1 MTQLRLIFKVPSLCV
16 LLCFW
21 LLQWQLNAQVR
32 DGNGQSASME
42 HRCGNALQS
51 KDTGPADWAQQMRKR
66 GIKAVD
72 ADASFVWNHGIES
85 VSITNLSY
93 YSAYSGMGAKLLDT
107 PPSADAFSKELAAE
121 ASPILTEKLQD
132 LVPPALARLRLA
144 RARGSV
150 VVTLFDDPCI
160 PAKGNLGQLEDPD
173 LSPLIVTSSSHSLA
187 AFNAVLKQ
195 GADVNAHD
203 QKGLTP
209 LMAASSAGDVE
220 MVKLLLEHGARVN
233 DHDIDGRTALDY
245 ATGHLRSGV
254 IPLLVKAGADTSLN
268 LSPTAKP

>member
-1 MTQLRLIFKVPSLCV
+1 MAQLRLITKALSLCV
-16 LLCFW
+16 FFCLW

-32 DGNGQSASME
+32 DTAGVNSE
-42 HRCGNALQS
+42 HKCAETLQA
-51 KDTGPADWAQQMRKR
+51 TGGGPTNRVLEMRKR

-72 ADASFVWNHGIES
+72 ADASFAWDHGIES

-121 ASPILTEKLQD
+121 AGPILTEKLQD

-160 PAKGNLGQLEDPD
+160 PVKGTLGQLEDPD
-173 LSPLIVTSSSHSLA
+173 LSPLIVASSSHSLA

-233 DHDIDGRTALDY
+233 DQDIDGRTALDY
-245 ATGHLRSGV
+245 ATGHLRSRV
-254 IPLLVKAGADTSLN
+254 IPLLVKAGADTN
-268 LSPTAKP
+268 LKPSPTAKP

>member
-107 PPSADAFSKELAAE
+107 PPTADAFSKELAAE
-121 ASPILTEKLQD
+121 AGPILTEKLQD

-173 LSPLIVTSSSHSLA
+173 LSPLIVALSSHSLA

-254 IPLLVKAGADTSLN
+254 IPLLVKAGADTSLK

>member
-1 MTQLRLIFKVPSLCV
+1 MTQLRLITKALSLCV
-16 LLCFW
+16 LFCLW

-32 DGNGQSASME
+32 DGNGPSASAD
-42 HRCGNALQS
+42 HRCGKALQS
-51 KDTGPADWAQQMRKR
+51 KDAGPADWAPQMRKR

-72 ADASFVWNHGIES
+72 ADASFTWNHGIES
-85 VSITNLSY
+85 VSITNLRY

-107 PPSADAFSKELAAE
+107 LPSADAFSKELAAE
-121 ASPILTEKLQD
+121 AGPILTEKLQD
-132 LVPPALARLRLA
+132 LVRPALARLRIA
-144 RARGSV
+144 RARGSM

-160 PAKGNLGQLEDPD
+160 PAKGTLGQLEDPD
-173 LSPLIVTSSSHSLA
+173 LSPLIVASSSHSLA

-209 LMAASSAGDVE
+209 LMAASFAGDVE

-233 DHDIDGRTALDY
+233 DQDIDGRTALDY
-245 ATGHLRSGV
+245 AKRHLRSGV
-254 IPLLVKAGADTSLN
+254 IPLLERAAADANVK

>member
-1 MTQLRLIFKVPSLCV
+1 MPQLRVIFKALSLCV
-16 LLCFW
+16 TVGFW
-21 LLQWQLNAQVR
+21 LFQWQLNAQVR
-32 DGNGQSASME
+32 DGNSQSTSVE

-51 KDTGPADWAQQMRKR
+51 KDAGPANWALQMRKR

-93 YSAYSGMGAKLLDT
+93 FSAYSGMGTKLLDT

-121 ASPILTEKLQD
+121 AGPILTEKLRD
-132 LVPPALARLRLA
+132 LVPPALAAYRLA
-144 RARGSV
+144 RARGSI

-160 PAKGNLGQLEDPD
+160 PAKGNLGQLDDPD
-173 LSPLIVTSSSHSLA
+173 LSPLIVASSSHSLA
-187 AFNAVLKQ
+187 AFKAVLKQ

-203 QKGLTP
+203 QRGLTP

-220 MVKLLLEHGARVN
+220 MVKILLEHGARVN
-233 DHDIDGRTALDY
+233 DQDIDGRTALDH
-245 ATGHLRSGV
+245 ATDHLGSGV
-254 IPLLVKAGADTSLN
+254 IQLLIKAGANTTLK